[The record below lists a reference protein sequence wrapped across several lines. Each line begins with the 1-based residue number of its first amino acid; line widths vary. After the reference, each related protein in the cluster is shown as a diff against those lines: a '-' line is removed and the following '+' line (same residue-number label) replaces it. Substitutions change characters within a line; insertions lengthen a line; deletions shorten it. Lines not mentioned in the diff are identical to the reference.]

1 LLDLTGN
8 IDPSDE
14 RLLTVAAGYAQSA
27 VVRDASTSRF
37 GLPVLQ
43 NELYLWG
50 LNASHQLGFSDNA
63 SRYVPKRLQG
73 FFDGYWGTRFLPFES
88 IAFGSEHVL
97 VLSSKGLLATA
108 GNNSRGQLGHK
119 DETARMTLEQIETND
134 LFLPRW
140 SDGQSVRLRT
150 KKENTLEIQW
160 PQAQDNT
167 AIAGYFVEITSAGQ
181 APVLQD
187 VGLVTQW
194 TATGIDPDTPV
205 QVSVMAYDANSQ
217 SANPAD
223 LACLTAYRLPEN
235 AQAESY
241 FLTRETVRKPIESVV
256 HHWTPHPSGK
266 HRPHEVPWSQD
277 RSANQS

>member
-1 LLDLTGN
+1 
-8 IDPSDE
+8 
-14 RLLTVAAGYAQSA
+14 
-27 VVRDASTSRF
+27 
-37 GLPVLQ
+37 
-43 NELYLWG
+43 
-50 LNASHQLGFSDNA
+50 
-63 SRYVPKRLQG
+63 
-73 FFDGYWGTRFLPFES
+73 
-88 IAFGSEHVL
+88 VL

-256 HHWTPHPSGK
+256 LPLDTSSVWQAP
-266 HRPHEVPWSQD
+266 
-277 RSANQS
+277 AA